1 MSARQHPTRFA
12 RQWSSEQLADIV
24 LRHVA
29 GESARSIARSY
40 DVSPS
45 TITRLLASPDIT
57 AKVEERRAEVAAET
71 ERAEVAVRESERR
84 HAERER
90 KSRSRAAE
98 RAAKQ
103 SSSPEIVE
111 RFRTAGEPKKQ
122 GRVGSDGSTI
132 VTSKWAGL
140 PRSETQAEFIRR
152 KQAERELPL
161 MQPTLI
167 VTPTMQRTIWP
178 EGDGYDRQDIEQ
190 LAVHLHEDLGCPSA
204 DILNALLAAKPGV
217 SYLATA
223 RPDFRLAPIEPE
235 Q

>member
-1 MSARQHPTRFA
+1 MAKFT
-12 RQWSSEQLADIV
+12 RQWSAEQCADVIR
-24 LRHVA
+24 RHVA

-45 TITRLLASPDIT
+45 TITRLLKSPDI
-57 AKVEERRAEVAAET
+57 AAMVEERRAEVAAEA
-71 ERAEVAVRESERR
+71 ERAEAAVRESEQRA
-84 HAERER
+84 AERER
-90 KSRSRAAE
+90 KRRSRAA
-98 RAAKQ
+98 KQ
-103 SSSPEIVE
+103 GPSPELVKRIP
-111 RFRTAGEPKKQ
+111 TAGEPKKQ
-122 GRVGSDGSTI
+122 GRVGSEESTL

-140 PRSETQAEFIRR
+140 PRSETQADFIRR

-167 VTPTMQRTIWP
+167 VAPTMQKMIWP

-190 LAVHLHEDLGCPSA
+190 LAIHLHEDLGCPSA

-217 SYLATA
+217 NYRASA
-223 RPDFRLAPIEPE
+223 RPDFRLVPIEPE

>member
-1 MSARQHPTRFA
+1 MSATQHPTRFA
-12 RQWSSEQLADIV
+12 RQWSPEQLADIV

-57 AKVEERRAEVAAET
+57 AMVKERRAEVAAEAK
-71 ERAEVAVRESERR
+71 RAEAAVRESERR
-84 HAERER
+84 AAERER

-103 SSSPEIVE
+103 GSSPEMAE
-111 RFRTAGEPKKQ
+111 RFRAAGEPKKQ
-122 GRVGSDGSTI
+122 GRVGSEESTL

-140 PRSETQAEFIRR
+140 GRSETQAEFIRR
-152 KQAERELPL
+152 KQAERELPV

-167 VTPTMQRTIWP
+167 VAPTMQRAIWP
-178 EGDGYDRQDIEQ
+178 EGDDYDRQDIEQ
-190 LAVHLHEDLGCPSA
+190 LAIHLHEDMGCPSA
-204 DILNALLAAKPGV
+204 DILDALLAAKPGV
-217 SYLATA
+217 SYRATA
-223 RPDFRLAPIEPE
+223 RPDFRLLPIEPE

>member
-1 MSARQHPTRFA
+1 MSATQHPTRFA
-12 RQWSSEQLADIV
+12 RQWSPEQLADIV

-57 AKVEERRAEVAAET
+57 AMVEERRAEVAAEA
-71 ERAEVAVRESERR
+71 ERAEAAVRESEQRA
-84 HAERER
+84 AERER

-103 SSSPEIVE
+103 GSSPEMAE
-111 RFRTAGEPKKQ
+111 RFRAAGEPKKQ
-122 GRVGSDGSTI
+122 GVGSDGSTL

-140 PRSETQAEFIRR
+140 PHSETQAEFIRR
-152 KQAERELPL
+152 KQAERELPV

-167 VTPTMQRTIWP
+167 VAPTMQRAIWP
-178 EGDGYDRQDIEQ
+178 EGDDYDRQDVEQ
-190 LAVHLHEDLGCPSA
+190 LAIHLHEDLGCPSA

-223 RPDFRLAPIEPE
+223 RPDFRLVPIEPE

>member
-1 MSARQHPTRFA
+1 MRATQHPTKFA
-12 RQWSSEQLADIV
+12 RQWSPEQLADIV
-24 LRHVA
+24 HRHVA

-45 TITRLLASPDIT
+45 TITRLLKSPDI
-57 AKVEERRAEVAAET
+57 AAMVEERRAEVAAEAK
-71 ERAEVAVRESERR
+71 RAEAAVRESEQRA
-84 HAERER
+84 AERER
-90 KSRSRAAE
+90 KRRSRAAE

-103 SSSPEIVE
+103 GPSPELVKRIP
-111 RFRTAGEPKKQ
+111 TAGEPKKQ
-122 GRVGSDGSTI
+122 GRVGSEESTL

-167 VTPTMQRTIWP
+167 VAPTMQKMIWP

-190 LAVHLHEDLGCPSA
+190 LAIHLHEDLGCPSA

-217 SYLATA
+217 NYRASA
-223 RPDFRLAPIEPE
+223 RPDFRLVPIEPE

>member
-1 MSARQHPTRFA
+1 MAKFT
-12 RQWSSEQLADIV
+12 RQWSAEQCADVIR
-24 LRHVA
+24 RHVA

-45 TITRLLASPDIT
+45 TITRLLKSPDI
-57 AKVEERRAEVAAET
+57 AAMVEERRAEVAAEAK
-71 ERAEVAVRESERR
+71 RAEAAVRESEQRA
-84 HAERER
+84 AERER
-90 KSRSRAAE
+90 KRRSRAA
-98 RAAKQ
+98 KQ
-103 SSSPEIVE
+103 GPSPELVKRIP
-111 RFRTAGEPKKQ
+111 TAGEPKKQ
-122 GRVGSDGSTI
+122 GRVGSEESTL

-167 VTPTMQRTIWP
+167 VAPTMQKMIWP

-190 LAVHLHEDLGCPSA
+190 LAIHLHEDLGCPSA

-217 SYLATA
+217 NYRASA
-223 RPDFRLAPIEPE
+223 RPDFRLVPIEPE